1 MSIGSVIDHISGR
14 DDVEEFTVLVRE
26 VQVYL
31 KTNDESFTPK
41 LRIKVWKGDLV
52 PEPYT
57 FTVSHYVHTP
67 IQSSPYFVAAN
78 DLSQGKFDEEKAA
91 HIRAESRIESLN
103 SELNKK
109 NVALLET
116 LVKFKS

>member
-1 MSIGSVIDHISGR
+1 MSIGSVIEHISGR

-31 KTNDESFTPK
+31 KTNDESFAPK

-67 IQSSPYFVAAN
+67 IQSSPYFVSKTASTEIDA
-78 DLSQGKFDEEKAA
+78 
-91 HIRAESRIESLN
+91 IREAIDASLMFISSAISKGYEPDSDWMVVN
-103 SELNKK
+103 EDY
-109 NVALLET
+109 
-116 LVKFKS
+116 